1 MHTFARETTAD
12 LLRSTLQKALEEY
25 SINTCISDAMEFLS
39 HCEIKLLFFLFF
51 KLASDVF

>member
-1 MHTFARETTAD
+1 MHTSARETTAD

-39 HCEIKLLFFLFF
+39 HCEIKLLFFSLFQI
-51 KLASDVF
+51 SI